1 MDVVVEVDGL
11 SGSELLDH
19 AADLAD
25 TQRRCEVGILKAAV
39 QHAYLHHR
47 DRLDPAESG
56 RPGRERA
63 RRLGGAGT
71 PQVTE
76 FAAAELGARLGV
88 STISA
93 GLLMAD
99 GLDLCHRLPQL
110 WHGVVTGQ
118 VRVYLARLVARK
130 TRDLTPEQA
139 AYVDSRVATYADGR
153 LTWTRFQALLEGVV
167 AAADPAATAARERKA
182 AEQQQA
188 RPTRAEEPDH
198 GLRGFYIRAPFATVA
213 VFDAALQQ
221 IADILADLGDPDPV
235 DKRRV
240 KALLVLSRPDLAA
253 ELIAAYQAWRD
264 RPEDPA
270 DLPDQAHRHRP
281 DRRPADHRLDDAAA
295 RRS

>member
-1 MDVVVEVDGL
+1 MDVVEVDEL
-11 SGSELLDH
+11 SGGELLDH

-25 TQRRCEVGILKAAV
+25 TQHRCEIGILQAAV

-56 RPGRERA
+56 RPGRERS

-71 PQVTE
+71 PEVTE
-76 FAAAELGARLGV
+76 FAAAELAARLGM

-99 GLDLCHRLPQL
+99 GLDLHRLPQL
-110 WHGVVTGQ
+110 WHGVEAGQ
-118 VRVYLARLVARK
+118 VRVYLARLVAGK

-153 LTWTRFQALLEGVV
+153 LTWTRFQALLEAVV
-167 AAADPAATAARERKA
+167 AAADPEATAERERNA
-182 AEQQQA
+182 AQHQCA
-188 RPTRAEEPDH
+188 RPTRGQENEH
-198 GLRGFYIRAPFATVA
+198 GLRGFYIRAPFTTVR

-221 IADILADLGDPDPV
+221 IADLPADLGEVDDL

-240 KALLVLSRPDLAA
+240 KALPVLSRPDLAA
-253 ELIAAYQAWRD
+253 ELIAAYQTWRD
-264 RPEDPA
+264 RTDDP
-270 DLPDQAHRHRP
+270 PTCPTKHP
-281 DRRPADHRLDDAAA
+281 TSPAPAPSRSSTGPPCC